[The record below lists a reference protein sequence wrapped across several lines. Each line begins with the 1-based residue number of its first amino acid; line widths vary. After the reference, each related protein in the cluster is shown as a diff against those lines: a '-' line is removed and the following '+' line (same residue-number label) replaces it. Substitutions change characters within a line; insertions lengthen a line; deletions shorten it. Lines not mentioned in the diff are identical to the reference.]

1 MGETLPDLMTLPDV
15 LERLRGV
22 VGRTYLLQ
30 HLRDHPEFNGKP
42 THRRIGGKL
51 VVRAEDYP
59 RLLESLECRSKS
71 SNAKEGKRYTSVVPS
86 AEKAFTNAQT
96 LLTRNL
102 QKLSA
107 PKERRNSGRQVFMAK
122 GR

>member
-1 MGETLPDLMTLPDV
+1 MGEKLPDLMTLPDV
-15 LERLRGV
+15 LERLRGI
-22 VGRTYLLQ
+22 VGRTYLLK
-30 HLRDHPEFNGKP
+30 HLREYPEFNGRP
-42 THRRIGGKL
+42 THRRIGGKV

-86 AEKAFTNAQT
+86 AEKAFMNAQT

-107 PKERRNSGRQVFMAK
+107 PKEKRNSGRRVSMAS
-122 GR
+122 GQ

>member
-1 MGETLPDLMTLPDV
+1 MAETLPDLMRLSDV
-15 LERLRGV
+15 LKRLRGI
-22 VGRTYLLQ
+22 VGRTYLLN
-30 HLRDHPEFNGKP
+30 HLRDYPEFNGQP

-71 SNAKEGKRYTSVVPS
+71 SNAKEGKRFTSVVPS

-102 QKLSA
+102 QKLSG
-107 PKERRNSGRQVFMAK
+107 PKERRNSGRQASTAN